1 MDYSEK
7 PKVSGNAIVVTL
19 AVLLFGCIIVAALL
33 FPRIS
38 QMLQGETVTS
48 TTPSAADATTVA
60 PPANSISIEISSS
73 NTKEDWMNAVVAQF
87 NAEQH
92 KVASGDVVFVTVK
105 HVTSGGS
112 QKAILDGTS
121 QPVVWS
127 PGDQSWVDEANRVWR
142 DRNGTLLIPDACTQT
157 VFAPIGFAMWRPMAE
172 ALGWPDKPIAWD
184 DIVKLSADPQGWESL
199 GHPEWGQFKFGHTH
213 PDYSN
218 VGLLSMTTLAYSA
231 LSKTEGLT
239 ADEVYSDAVVQA
251 FAGVEQN
258 TYHYGLQSRPL
269 MQILAQ
275 RGPEYLHAVT
285 TSEAETLKTNVDY
298 AATMRYPLVFI
309 FPAKGTF
316 WSEQPYCILDGDWVS
331 DPQKEAAGIFK
342 DYLLDKKQQ
351 EMAITYYLR
360 PVDSSIPLHAPLT
373 LDSGTD
379 PRVTTESIPALVSP
393 SAEVSSAV
401 KDVFHQTKKKA
412 TILLLLDISGSMEGD
427 KMKSAI
433 ASSVNFVERLDPNDE
448 IYLMVFGGDGDVF
461 ELGGGRA
468 GDISEDLTNKLN
480 GLFANGGTPLY
491 DGICSA
497 TQKINEV
504 QAAHETNNENRLY
517 GIVVL
522 SDGQDTASANTQN
535 QMFNCLPSG
544 ESVEGTKVFTI
555 AFGDDA
561 DADLMLR
568 IANRTN
574 GKTFKGDPASIESI
588 YNAISAEQ

>member
-7 PKVSGNAIVVTL
+7 PKVSGSAIVVIV
-19 AVLLFGCIIVAALL
+19 AVLIFGCFIAAALL
-33 FPRIS
+33 YPTIS
-38 QMLQGETVTS
+38 QRLNSGGS
-48 TTPSAADATTVA
+48 TPPAEATSAA
-60 PPANSISIEISSS
+60 PENSIVVEISSS

-87 NAEQH
+87 NSEQH
-92 KVASGDVVFVTVK
+92 LTASGEVIFVTVQ

-112 QKAILDGTS
+112 QKAILDGKST
-121 QPVVWS
+121 PVVWS
-127 PGDQSWVDEANRVWR
+127 PGDQSWVDETNRVWR
-142 DRNGTLLIPDACTQT
+142 DRNGTLLIPDACVQSIY
-157 VFAPIGFAMWRPMAE
+157 APIGFAMWRPMAE

-184 DIVKLSADPQGWESL
+184 DIVTLSADPKGWETL

-218 VGLLSMTTLAYSA
+218 AGLLSMTTLAYST
-231 LSKTEGLT
+231 LGKTEGLT
-239 ADEVYSDAVVQA
+239 ADEVYSDTVVQA
-251 FAGVEQN
+251 FSGVEQN

-285 TSEAETLKTNVDY
+285 TSEAETLKTN
-298 AATMRYPLVFI
+298 AEFASTMRYPLVFI
-309 FPAKGTF
+309 FPSKGTF
-316 WSEQPYCILDGDWVS
+316 WSEQPYCILDADWVS
-331 DPQKEAAGIFK
+331 DAQKEGADIFK
-342 DYLLDKKQQ
+342 EYLLDKKQQ

-360 PVDSSIPLHAPLT
+360 PVDASIPLHAPLA

-379 PRVTTESIPALVSP
+379 PRVTTDSIPALESP

-412 TILLLLDISGSMEGD
+412 SIVLLLDISGSMEGD
-427 KMKSAI
+427 KIKSAVE
-433 ASSVNFVERLDPNDE
+433 SSISFIKRLDPQDE
-448 IYLMVFGGDGDVF
+448 IYLMVFGGEGVVY

-468 GDISEDLTNKLN
+468 ADVSEELADKLN
-480 GLFANGGTPLY
+480 GLFADGGTPLY
-491 DGICSA
+491 YGVCRA
-497 TQKINEV
+497 TEKINLL
-504 QAAHETNNENRLY
+504 QATHDQANEKRLY
-517 GIVVL
+517 GIVLL
-522 SDGQDTASANTQN
+522 SDGQDTASDITQN

-544 ESVEGTKVFTI
+544 ESVTGAKIFTI
-555 AFGDDA
+555 AFGEDA

-588 YNAISAEQ
+588 YNSISAEQ

>member
-7 PKVSGNAIVVTL
+7 PKVSGSAIVVTL
-19 AVLLFGCIIVAALL
+19 AVLLFGCIVAGALL

-38 QMLQGETVTS
+38 QMLQGTTAS
-48 TTPSAADATTVA
+48 TPAADATAA
-60 PPANSISIEISSS
+60 PPANAIAIEISSS

-87 NAEQH
+87 NSEQH
-92 KVASGDVVFVTVK
+92 KVASGDAIFVTVK

-112 QKAILDGTS
+112 QQAILNGTS
-121 QPVVWS
+121 KPVVWS
-127 PGDQSWVDEANRVWR
+127 PGDQSWIDEANTIWR
-142 DRNGTLLIPDACTQT
+142 DRNGKLLIPNACESS
-157 VFAPIGFAMWRPMAE
+157 VLAPIGFAMWRPMAE
-172 ALGWPDKPIAWD
+172 ALGWPDKPISWD
-184 DIVKLSADPQGWESL
+184 DIAALSANPQGWESIN
-199 GHPEWGQFKFGHTH
+199 HPEWGQFKFGHTH

-218 VGLLSMTTLAYSA
+218 VGLLSMTALAYSTLA
-231 LSKTEGLT
+231 KTEGLT
-239 ADEVYSDAVVQA
+239 PDEVYSDTVVEA
-251 FAGVEQN
+251 FRGVEQN
-258 TYHYGLQSRPL
+258 TYHYGIQSRPL

-285 TSEAETLKTNVDY
+285 TSEAETLKTN
-298 AATMRYPLVFI
+298 AEFASSLRYPLVFI
-309 FPAKGTF
+309 FPAKGTY
-316 WSEQPYCILDGDWVS
+316 WSEQPYCILDAEWVNS
-331 DPQKEAAGIFK
+331 DQKEAAEIFK
-342 DYLLDKKQQ
+342 DYLLDRKQQ
-351 EMAITYYLR
+351 ELAITHYLR

-373 LDSGTD
+373 LEDGTD
-379 PRVTTESIPALVSP
+379 PRVTTDAVPALQSP

-412 TILLLLDISGSMEGD
+412 TIVLLLDISGSMEGD

-433 ASSVNFVERLDPNDE
+433 SSSVTFVERLDPNDE
-448 IYLMVFGGDGDVF
+448 IYLMVFGGDSEVY

-468 GDISEDLTNKLN
+468 GDIGEELTKTLN
-480 GLFANGGTPLY
+480 GLFANGNTPLY
-491 DGICSA
+491 DGVCSA
-497 TQKINEV
+497 AQKMETLK
-504 QAAHETNNENRLY
+504 AEHETNNEKRLY
-517 GIVVL
+517 GIVLL
-522 SDGQDTASANTQN
+522 SDGQDTSSGNTQN

>member
-19 AVLLFGCIIVAALL
+19 AVLLFGCIIVGALL

-38 QMLQGETVTS
+38 QMFQGTTS
-48 TTPSAADATTVA
+48 SGTPAADATVA
-60 PPANSISIEISSS
+60 PPANSIAIEISSS

-92 KVASGDVVFVTVK
+92 KVASGDVIFVTVK

-112 QKAILDGTS
+112 QKAILDGAS
-121 QPVVWS
+121 KPVVWS

-142 DRNGTLLIPDACTQT
+142 DRNGTLLIPEACTQT
-157 VFAPIGFAMWRPMAE
+157 VLAPTGFAMWRPMAE
-172 ALGWPDKPIAWD
+172 ALGWPDKPISWD
-184 DIVKLSADPQGWESL
+184 DIVKLSADPLGWETL

-218 VGLLSMTTLAYSA
+218 VGLLSMTTLAYSI
-231 LSKTEGLT
+231 LDKTEGLT
-239 ADEVYSDAVVQA
+239 ADEVYSDTVVQA

-285 TSEAETLKTNVDY
+285 TSEAETLKTNKEFES
-298 AATMRYPLVFI
+298 TLRYPLVFI

-316 WSEQPYCILDGDWVS
+316 WSEQPYCVLDAEWVS
-331 DPQKEAAGIFK
+331 DDQKEAAGLFE

-360 PVDSSIPLHAPLT
+360 PVDASIPLHAPLT

-379 PRVTTESIPALVSP
+379 PRVTTDTIPALVSP

-427 KMKSAI
+427 KMKSAV

-468 GDISEDLTNKLN
+468 GDISEELTDKLN

-491 DGICSA
+491 DGVCSA
-497 TQKINEV
+497 TQRVAEL
-504 QAAHETNNENRLY
+504 QAAHEANNEKRLY

-522 SDGQDTASANTQN
+522 SDGQDTASVNTQN

-555 AFGDDA
+555 AFGEDA

-568 IANRTN
+568 VANRTN
-574 GKTFKGDPASIESI
+574 GKTFKGDPTSIESI

>member
-19 AVLLFGCIIVAALL
+19 AVLLFGCIILAALF

-38 QMLQGETVTS
+38 QMLQGETGSTPVTE
-48 TTPSAADATTVA
+48 ATAA
-60 PPANSISIEISSS
+60 PPANSIAIEISSS
-73 NTKEDWMNAVVAQF
+73 NTKEDWMNAVVEKF
-87 NAEQH
+87 NAEQQ
-92 KVASGDVVFVTVK
+92 KVASGDIIFVTVK

-112 QKAILDGTS
+112 QRAILDGTS

-142 DRNGTLLIPDACTQT
+142 DRKGTLLIPEACTQT
-157 VFAPIGFAMWRPMAE
+157 VLAPTGFAMWRPMAE
-172 ALGWPDKPIAWD
+172 ALGWPDKPISWD
-184 DIVKLSADPQGWESL
+184 DIVKLSADPQGWEAL

-218 VGLLSMTTLAYSA
+218 VGLLSMTTLAYST
-231 LSKTEGLT
+231 LNKTEGLT
-239 ADEVYSDAVVQA
+239 ADEVYSDVVVQA

-285 TSEAETLKTNVDY
+285 TSEAETLKTNKEFESSL
-298 AATMRYPLVFI
+298 RYPLVFI

-316 WSEQPYCILDGDWVS
+316 WSEQPYCVLDGDWVS
-331 DPQKEAAGIFK
+331 DVQKEAAGIFK

-351 EMAITYYLR
+351 ELAITYYLR
-360 PVDSSIPLHAPLT
+360 PVDPTIPLHAPLA
-373 LDSGTD
+373 LESGTD
-379 PRVTTESIPALVSP
+379 PRVTTDSIPALVSP

-412 TILLLLDISGSMEGD
+412 TIVLLLDISGSMEGD
-427 KMKSAI
+427 KMTSAVE
-433 ASSVNFVERLDPNDE
+433 SSVNFVKRLDPNDE
-448 IYLMVFGGDGDVF
+448 IYLIVFGGDGDVY

-468 GDISEDLTNKLN
+468 GDIAEALADKIN
-480 GLFANGGTPLY
+480 GLFANGNTPLY
-491 DGICSA
+491 DGVCSA
-497 TQKINEV
+497 TQKINEL
-504 QAAHETNNENRLY
+504 QAAHEANNEKRLY
-517 GIVVL
+517 GIVLL

-544 ESVEGTKVFTI
+544 ENVDGTKIFTI
-555 AFGDDA
+555 AFGEDA

-574 GKTFKGDPASIESI
+574 GKTFKGDPTSIESI
-588 YNAISAEQ
+588 YNSISAEQ

>member
-7 PKVSGNAIVVTL
+7 PKVSGSAIVVTL
-19 AVLLFGCIIVAALL
+19 AVLLFGCIIVGVLL

-38 QMLQGETVTS
+38 QMLQG
-48 TTPSAADATTVA
+48 TTANTPAADATAA
-60 PPANSISIEISSS
+60 PPANSIAIEVSSS

-87 NAEQH
+87 NAEQQ
-92 KVASGDVVFVTVK
+92 KVASGDVIFVTVK

-112 QKAILDGTS
+112 QQAILNGTS

-127 PGDQSWVDEANRVWR
+127 PGDQSWIDEANTIWR
-142 DRNGTLLIPDACTQT
+142 DRNGKLLIPNACESS
-157 VFAPIGFAMWRPMAE
+157 VLAPIGFAMWRPMAE
-172 ALGWPDKPIAWD
+172 ALGWPDTPISWD
-184 DIVKLSADPQGWESL
+184 DIAALSANAEGWESL

-218 VGLLSMTTLAYSA
+218 VGLLAMTALTYSTLG
-231 LSKTEGLT
+231 KTEGLT
-239 ADEVYSDAVVQA
+239 PDEVYSDAVVEA
-251 FAGVEQN
+251 FRGVEQN
-258 TYHYGLQSRPL
+258 TYHYGIQSRPL

-285 TSEAETLKTNVDY
+285 TSEAETLKTN
-298 AATMRYPLVFI
+298 AEFASSLRYPLVFI
-309 FPAKGTF
+309 FPSKGTF
-316 WSEQPYCILDGDWVS
+316 WSEQPYCILDAEWVS
-331 DPQKEAAGIFK
+331 ADQKEAAEIFK
-342 DYLLDKKQQ
+342 DYLLDRNQQ
-351 EMAITYYLR
+351 ELAITHYLR

-373 LDSGTD
+373 LEDGTD
-379 PRVTTESIPALVSP
+379 PRVTTDVVPALQSP

-412 TILLLLDISGSMEGD
+412 TIVLLLDISGSMEGD

-433 ASSVNFVERLDPNDE
+433 SSSVTFVERLDPNDE
-448 IYLMVFGGDGDVF
+448 INLMVFGGDGEVY

-468 GDISEDLTNKLN
+468 GDIGEELTKTLN
-480 GLFANGGTPLY
+480 GLFANGNTPLY
-491 DGICSA
+491 DGVCSA
-497 TQKINEV
+497 AQKME
-504 QAAHETNNENRLY
+504 ALKAEHEANNEKRLY

-522 SDGQDTASANTQN
+522 SDGQDTSSGNTQN

-574 GKTFKGDPASIESI
+574 GKTFKGDPSSIESI

>member
-19 AVLLFGCIIVAALL
+19 AVLLFGCIILGALL
-33 FPRIS
+33 LPTLRNVFQQNPGS
-38 QMLQGETVTS
+38 PPSAS
-48 TTPSAADATTVA
+48 TTATPA
-60 PPANSISIEISSS
+60 PPKDAVAIEISSS

-87 NAEQH
+87 NSEQH
-92 KVASGDVVFVTVK
+92 TIANSKAIFVTVK

-112 QKAILDGTS
+112 QQAILDGKS

-142 DRNGTLLIPDACTQT
+142 DRNGKPLIPDACEPS
-157 VFAPIGFAMWRPMAE
+157 VLAPIGFAMWRPMAE
-172 ALGWPDKPIAWD
+172 ALGWPDKPISWD
-184 DIVKLSADPQGWESL
+184 DITRLSADPLGWESR

-218 VGLLSMTTLAYSA
+218 AGLLSMTTLAYSA
-231 LSKTEGLT
+231 LRKTEGLT
-239 ADEVYSDAVVQA
+239 ANEVYSQTVVDA
-251 FAGVEQN
+251 FRSVEQN

-269 MQILAQ
+269 MQVLAQ

-285 TSEAETLKTNVDY
+285 TSEAETLKTN
-298 AATMRYPLVFI
+298 AEFQSTMRYPLVFI
-309 FPAKGTF
+309 FPSKGTF
-316 WSEQPYCILDGDWVS
+316 WSEQPYCILDGDWVT
-331 DPQKEAAGIFK
+331 DEQKEAAQVFK
-342 DYLLDKKQQ
+342 KYLLNRKQQ

-360 PVDSSIPLHAPLT
+360 PIDSSIPLHTPLA

-379 PRVTTESIPALVSP
+379 PRVTTQTVPALQSP
-393 SAEVSSAV
+393 SAEISSAV

-412 TILLLLDISGSMEGD
+412 SIILLLDISASMDGE
-427 KMKSAI
+427 KIKNAV
-433 ASSVNFVERLDPNDE
+433 ASSVNFVGRLDQNDE
-448 IYLMVFGGDGDVF
+448 VYVMVFGGDGQVY

-468 GDISEDLTNKLN
+468 GDIAEELTQKLN
-480 GLFANGGTPLY
+480 GLYANGNTPLY
-491 DGICSA
+491 DGICTALEKVTSL
-497 TQKINEV
+497 TTGHT
-504 QAAHETNNENRLY
+504 AAGEKRLY

-522 SDGQDTASANTQN
+522 SDGKDTSSGRSEN

-544 ESVEGTKVFTI
+544 ESVEGTKIFTI
-555 AFGDDA
+555 AYGDDA

-574 GKTFKGDPASIESI
+574 GKTFKGDPESIETI